1 VVDISMPVLNGID
14 AVRKLRALG
23 HPARVVFLTMHTDAI
38 YATRALAAGGQG
50 YVVKHAA
57 ADELVDAIRA
67 VLSGGQF
74 VSAMLRDA
82 GVLEALASPG
92 RAQRDDIGLTGRQRE
107 VLQLVAEGRSAR
119 EIGAVLGIS
128 SRTVETHKY
137 RIMDELG
144 VTTTAELVQH
154 AIRMG
159 LVAGRTPT

>member
-1 VVDISMPVLNGID
+1 
-14 AVRKLRALG
+14 
-23 HPARVVFLTMHTDAI
+23 
-38 YATRALAAGGQG
+38 
-50 YVVKHAA
+50 
-57 ADELVDAIRA
+57 
-67 VLSGGQF
+67 
-74 VSAMLRDA
+74 
-82 GVLEALASPG
+82 
-92 RAQRDDIGLTGRQRE
+92 LTGRQRE